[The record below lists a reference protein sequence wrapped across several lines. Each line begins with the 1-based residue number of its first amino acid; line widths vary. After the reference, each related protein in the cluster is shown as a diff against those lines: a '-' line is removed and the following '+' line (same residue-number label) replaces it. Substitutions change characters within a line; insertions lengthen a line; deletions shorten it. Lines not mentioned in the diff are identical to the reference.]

1 MNENLINFIK
11 NDFKKIKLENNDIM
25 TLVTISLKFFEKED
39 YVESSSILIDIY
51 KKTENKSIEN
61 LAKKVVFIKIIN
73 EYKEKIEVN
82 FNDNNEIKKIP
93 SWLIFEN
100 LVFTDDQTINK
111 AETEVIIENYIK
123 DMIIKNYN

>member
-39 YVESSSILIDIY
+39 YAESSSILIDIY

-73 EYKEKIEVN
+73 EYKDKIEVN

-111 AETEVIIENYIK
+111 TETEVIIENYIK

>member
-1 MNENLINFIK
+1 MDENLINFIK

-39 YVESSSILIDIY
+39 YAESSSILIDIY

-73 EYKEKIEVN
+73 EYKDKIEVN
-82 FNDNNEIKKIP
+82 FNDSNEIKKIP

-111 AETEVIIENYIK
+111 AETEIIIENYIK
-123 DMIIKNYN
+123 DMIIKNYS